1 MGLLD
6 DIRGLLTPKPAV
18 VPNPFDRQANAA
30 IPIMG
35 ASEILPNMVGRM
47 TGSPMAEFAA
57 GFLSPSSWMKSPKA
71 LGIIKNKKM
80 HDAALD
86 YFGKTTNPKE
96 TGYILDDGTRLDLS
110 GRHYATGYEKTKT
123 GQYRPIAGQPD
134 YLANSRNVDHRELV
148 DLGDKIG
155 EDLDMYKF
163 IDQTGA
169 VRYMPDFGVSVLD
182 TNMPSRAQ
190 VETFVRDFRRAGN
203 PLSVDVDSFKTG
215 GNVAS
220 QDFARPTVDEVY
232 NFIQKYQKGDGPAM
246 STGRPRNHLGQEIPP
261 TKYELAH
268 AEAQRVAALPVE
280 QGGLG
285 LPPDNTAMDRA
296 RAMGVDTPAYRG
308 VRNEVRTANEP
319 GTYSTNLPDAAN
331 IYANSEPGANVMPVL
346 IKNNAPYIAESYS
359 DIGIFDAQKLRG
371 LTDSGYDSA
380 MYKQPNGANEYIEYI
395 SPVSGIRSRF
405 AAFNPAKRDSADLL
419 AGLAPWALPV
429 GATLLGGS
437 FLLPPEEY

>member
-18 VPNPFDRQANAA
+18 VPDPFDRQANAA

-71 LGIIKNKKM
+71 LGIIKNKKI

-110 GRHYATGYEKTKT
+110 GRHMATGYEKT
-123 GQYRPIAGQPD
+123 GPAQYRPKAGQPD
-134 YLANSRNVDHRELV
+134 YLANSRNIDHRQLV
-148 DLGDKIG
+148 DLSDKVG

-169 VRYMPDFGVSVLD
+169 VRYMPDYGVSVLD

-190 VETFVRDFRRAGN
+190 VETFVRDFRRAGD

-220 QDFARPTVDEVY
+220 QEFARPTVDEVY
-232 NFIQKYQKGDGPAM
+232 DFIQKYQKGDG
-246 STGRPRNHLGQEIPP
+246 L
-261 TKYELAH
+261 L
-268 AEAQRVAALPVE
+268 
-280 QGGLG
+280 
-285 LPPDNTAMDRA
+285 
-296 RAMGVDTPAYRG
+296 
-308 VRNEVRTANEP
+308 
-319 GTYSTNLPDAAN
+319 
-331 IYANSEPGANVMPVL
+331 
-346 IKNNAPYIAESYS
+346 
-359 DIGIFDAQKLRG
+359 
-371 LTDSGYDSA
+371 
-380 MYKQPNGANEYIEYI
+380 KQN
-395 SPVSGIRSRF
+395 
-405 AAFNPAKRDSADLL
+405 
-419 AGLAPWALPV
+419 
-429 GATLLGGS
+429 TLLG
-437 FLLPPEEY
+437 Y